1 MRPFVLPSTTEEP
14 TPSAV
19 KQRAAA
25 GPYSRTHRSLRA
37 GNSWYQAKAER
48 APEAYT
54 EGESRRREGAR
65 RRAMMLG
72 EKLEDE
78 AGPSCVAD
86 SCQKPG
92 RVVPEHDEEERR
104 EQKARVARA
113 MGYDLIDAPMLSLK
127 GKERQRD
134 EVEDSSHRRLK
145 SSMKAEPASIKRHSA
160 THRPSARELAIER
173 ELNATSSKPD
183 LIDLTL
189 PSPPSA
195 YSKPARSS
203 VAASPSMSR
212 SILPRARSSRRT
224 NDVTPTQLASLQS
237 AVSLSRASLSDP
249 TSSCYGNRQRA
260 SVMTSPSAD
269 RRLRP
274 HTSLPDSKMSEGL
287 FRLHVHQHIMTHF
300 AAPTASD
307 GSTSWTESE
316 PDDYLALQ
324 AHQRKACCP
333 AFTAAALTEDTA
345 LSGMAE
351 RVVRVL
357 LRRKAVSAT
366 FSTPAQATAPS
377 DSAAL
382 RARATRLFDWTLKQ
396 LVAEGT
402 LEQISLA
409 AESARASASPAE
421 KLDVQVGGGVK
432 RRLACIDSSS
442 RKSQRLAVSAYRL
455 VSSSGSTT
463 A

>member
-1 MRPFVLPSTTEEP
+1 
-14 TPSAV
+14 
-19 KQRAAA
+19 
-25 GPYSRTHRSLRA
+25 
-37 GNSWYQAKAER
+37 
-48 APEAYT
+48 
-54 EGESRRREGAR
+54 
-65 RRAMMLG
+65 
-72 EKLEDE
+72 
-78 AGPSCVAD
+78 
-86 SCQKPG
+86 
-92 RVVPEHDEEERR
+92 
-104 EQKARVARA
+104 